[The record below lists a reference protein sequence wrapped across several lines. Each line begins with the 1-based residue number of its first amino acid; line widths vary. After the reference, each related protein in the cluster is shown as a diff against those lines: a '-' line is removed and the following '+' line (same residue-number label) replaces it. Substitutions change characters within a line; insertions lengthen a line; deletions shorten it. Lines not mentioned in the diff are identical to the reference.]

1 LHLKINMFIDIHTHK
16 VQNHADEL
24 AIININSHFENSFQE
39 GFYSMGLHPWY
50 LSDSANYD
58 YKQLCNG
65 VLSKNIIA
73 VGEIGLDKI
82 CNVDFNLQ
90 INYFQKQIELANEV
104 NKPMIIHCV
113 KAHEEVLSIL
123 KESKVNVPVI
133 FHGFNR
139 KVELAERIIK
149 DRYYLS
155 FGKSLF
161 SASVQSYFAT
171 LPFERVFFETDD
183 SDFTIEQV
191 YQKASEISDTDIEEV
206 KSMIATNCLTVFGNK
221 FVGL

>member
-1 LHLKINMFIDIHTHK
+1 MQIDMAKT
-16 VQNHADEL
+16 
-24 AIININSHFENSFQE
+24 
-39 GFYSMGLHPWY
+39 
-50 LSDSANYD
+50 
-58 YKQLCNG
+58 
-65 VLSKNIIA
+65 VL
-73 VGEIGLDKI
+73 
-82 CNVDFNLQ
+82 
-90 INYFQKQIELANEV
+90 
-104 NKPMIIHCV
+104 KPMIIHCV

-149 DRYYLS
+149 EGYYLS

-161 SASVQSYFAT
+161 SASVQTYFAT
-171 LPFERVFFETDD
+171 LPFERIFFETDD